1 MALKIQL
8 RRDIA
13 ANWTINNPLLLNGEI
28 GIETDTLKF
37 KIGNGAQRWNSLPN
51 YAFKPGQPNG
61 VATLNSDGKIPVSQL
76 PDQISLDAEV
86 STAIQT
92 ALSEIS
98 TSGVPEGTN
107 LYFSNQRAVAAVDG
121 LFDTVGSAADALEDA
136 KINTTNKINDALVLA
151 SQDADAK
158 ATEAYLNS
166 VADSEGYIINAINL
180 LTTSDIE
187 EGSRLYFNTSRVEN
201 IVGPLISETRGYV
214 DQEVAGAISYVDSA
228 LASFDPAAAITSTSD
243 VPEGS
248 NLYFTN
254 ARAISATNP
263 GRIAVLQSAL
273 SSVDDLRAEIQ
284 NDLTNYVLSSSIN
297 SAGGIAGLDSSSKL
311 QESFIPDTILRSAS
325 PTITGDAHAEN
336 LNISGN
342 LTVTGTTTT
351 VNSTN
356 LEVTD
361 PLVYIG
367 SGNVGNSSDLGI
379 VGHFNNGTYQH
390 SGIVRD
396 ASDGKWKLFSGVT
409 TEPSSTIDF
418 TLATYDTLKL
428 GSLEASSASIGSVT
442 NVEIQRLAGV
452 TSGIQSQFN
461 NITSTY
467 ATTIALSDALA
478 DAKAYTDSTVN
489 GLTSSLDLYALTAD
503 RNMAGG
509 YAGLDIDGKILL
521 STIPSSITLAITD
534 AANLAA
540 ANINGTYTNGN
551 SSTSLNKIT
560 YGTNATPPSSGN
572 SAGDIYIQY

>member
-76 PDQISLDAEV
+76 PDQMSLDAEV

-121 LFDTVGSAADALEDA
+121 LFDTVGSAANALEDA
-136 KINTTNKINDALVLA
+136 KADTTNKINDALVLA

-180 LTTSDIE
+180 LSTSDIE

-311 QESFIPDTILRSAS
+311 QESFIPDTILRAAS

-361 PLVYIG
+361 PLIYIG

-418 TLATYDTLKL
+418 TSAIYDTLKL

-467 ATTIALSDALA
+467 ATTIALEDALA
-478 DAKAYTDSTVN
+478 DAKAYTDSAAN

-521 STIPSSITLAITD
+521 SAIPSSITLAITD

-540 ANINGTYTNGN
+540 TNINGTYINGN